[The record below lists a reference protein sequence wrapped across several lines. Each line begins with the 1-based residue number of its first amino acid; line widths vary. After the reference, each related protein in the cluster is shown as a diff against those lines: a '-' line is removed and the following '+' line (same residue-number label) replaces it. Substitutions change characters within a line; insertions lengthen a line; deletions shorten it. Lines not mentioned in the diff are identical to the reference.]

1 MGPLEALEP
10 GNTGLTRGQD
20 RPGPAQR
27 LGMAR
32 PQVSRRSFFKR
43 RTRAL
48 GLTVE
53 NSPGRRRQA

>member
-32 PQVSRRSFFKR
+32 PQVSRRSFFQ
-43 RTRAL
+43 AANEGF
-48 GLTVE
+48 GLDRGKL
-53 NSPGRRRQA
+53 PR